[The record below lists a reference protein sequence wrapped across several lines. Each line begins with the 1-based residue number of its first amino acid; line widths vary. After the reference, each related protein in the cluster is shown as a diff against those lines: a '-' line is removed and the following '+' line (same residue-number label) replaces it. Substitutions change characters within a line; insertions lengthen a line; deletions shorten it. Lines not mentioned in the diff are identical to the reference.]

1 MSLNRLLGLRQALV
15 ALKRF
20 YYVHVFGMDIHP
32 TAQFSLS
39 ANFDRT
45 FPRGVHVGEQ
55 SWVALQAMILTHD
68 RTRGQYLHTRV
79 GARCFIGARAILL
92 PGIVVG
98 DESIV
103 AAGAVVVK
111 DVPPRSVV
119 AGNPARVVREDID
132 VIEYGRFR
140 NADETEQ
147 RLKAAGLA

>member
-1 MSLNRLLGLRQALV
+1 M
-15 ALKRF
+15 
-20 YYVHVFGMDIHP
+20 
-32 TAQFSLS
+32 
-39 ANFDRT
+39 
-45 FPRGVHVGEQ
+45 
-55 SWVALQAMILTHD
+55 
-68 RTRGQYLHTRV
+68 
-79 GARCFIGARAILL
+79 
-92 PGIVVG
+92 VG